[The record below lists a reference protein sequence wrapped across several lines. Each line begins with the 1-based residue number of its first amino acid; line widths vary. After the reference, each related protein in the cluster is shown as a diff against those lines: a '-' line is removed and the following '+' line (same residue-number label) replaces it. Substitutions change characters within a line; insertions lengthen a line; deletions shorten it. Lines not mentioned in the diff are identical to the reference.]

1 MKVVQTLTITSALAI
16 LCLSSACSPKQSS
29 EPSAST
35 APPAQAPAVTD
46 EAAPALERTPSPEG
60 ARVFF
65 ITPEDGATVTSP
77 VHIEFGI
84 EGMTVVPA
92 GDQTPDSGHHHLLVD
107 TPLPDLSMPIPKD
120 AQHIHFGDGST
131 STDLELAPGKH
142 TLQLLLGDY
151 RHVPHDPP
159 VMSEQI
165 TITVQ

>member
-1 MKVVQTLTITSALAI
+1 M
-16 LCLSSACSPKQSS
+16 
-29 EPSAST
+29 
-35 APPAQAPAVTD
+35 
-46 EAAPALERTPSPEG
+46 
-60 ARVFF
+60 
-65 ITPEDGATVTSP
+65 TSP

>member
-1 MKVVQTLTITSALAI
+1 MRTVQTLTVTSALAM
-16 LCLSSACSPKQSS
+16 LCLLCACSPKQAA
-29 EPSAST
+29 EPAAST
-35 APPAQAPAVTD
+35 TPPAQAPATVEQAT
-46 EAAPALERTPSPEG
+46 PALERTPSPEG
-60 ARVFF
+60 AKVFF
-65 ITPEDGATVTSP
+65 ITPKDGATVTSP

-92 GDQTPDSGHHHLLVD
+92 GDQTPNSGHHHLLVD

-131 STDLELAPGKH
+131 STDLELSPGKH

-159 VMSEQI
+159 VYSKPI
-165 TITVQ
+165 TITVE